1 MFRRIQRVHFV
12 GIGGIGMCGIAELLA
27 GQGYRVSG
35 SDLRDGPT
43 VARLRALGVPVSIGH
58 APEQVGDADVVVYS
72 SAVRAQ
78 NPELVEAER
87 RKIPVIPRAE
97 MLAELMRL
105 KDGVAVGG
113 SHGKTT
119 TTSLIAHVL
128 HAAGQD
134 PTAVIGGRVMSPFG
148 PPGDQASL
156 GVLASGRP
164 APSTSGANAVRGL
177 ASEASEVIRTGAHL
191 GSGSLLVAEADESDG
206 SFLRLTPVIAV
217 ITNIDPEHLDHYG
230 SLDALYDAF
239 TAFANRVPFWGL
251 AVLCL
256 DHPGVQAILPRTT
269 RRKMTYGLSPQ
280 ADLVAVEP
288 ALDAGGMRFAV
299 RRRGEPLGSA
309 RVALVGAHNVRNAL
323 AAIAVALE
331 LEVPFAVAADALA
344 RFPGIE
350 RRFELKGEVA
360 GVRVVDDYGHHP
372 AEIRATLAA
381 ARELHPGRVVV
392 VFQPHRYSR
401 TQLLF
406 DDFAT
411 AFHQADRLWVTEIY
425 AAGEDKVPGVDGRSL
440 AEAIRSHGQREV
452 RFTADLD
459 AIASELAPELEP
471 GDLVITLG
479 AGNIQSLGPRLLAAL
494 GGART

>member
-1 MFRRIQRVHFV
+1 MMFRRIQRIHFV
-12 GIGGIGMCGIAELLA
+12 GIGGIGMCGIAELLV
-27 GQGYRVSG
+27 GQGYRVTG

-43 VARLRALGVPVSIGH
+43 VARLRALGVPVAIGH

-72 SAVRAQ
+72 SAVRPT

-134 PTAVIGGRVMSPFG
+134 PTAVIGGRVMTPDEPSDNQ
-148 PPGDQASL
+148 PPAP
-156 GVLASGRP
+156 VLASGRP
-164 APSTSGANAVRGL
+164 A
-177 ASEASEVIRTGAHL
+177 ASEVIRTGARL
-191 GSGSLLVAEADESDG
+191 GRGSLLVAEADESDG

-217 ITNIDPEHLDHYG
+217 VTNIDPEHLDHYG
-230 SLDALYDAF
+230 SLEALYDAF
-239 TAFANRVPFWGL
+239 AAFANRVPFWGL
-251 AVLCL
+251 SVLCL
-256 DHPGVQAILPRTT
+256 DHPGVQAILPRAT
-269 RRKMTYGLSPQ
+269 RRTMTYGLSPQ
-280 ADLVAVEP
+280 ADLVAVDP
-288 ALDAGGMRFAV
+288 ALDQGGMRFAV
-299 RRRGEPLGSA
+299 RRRGEPLGTA
-309 RVALVGAHNVRNAL
+309 RVALAGAHNVRNAL
-323 AAIAVALE
+323 ATLAVALE
-331 LEVPFAVAADALA
+331 LDVPFAVAADALA

-381 ARELHPGRVVV
+381 ARELHAGRIVV
-392 VFQPHRYSR
+392 VFQPHRFSR

-411 AFHQADRLWVTEIY
+411 AFHLADRLWVTEIY
-425 AAGEDKVPGVDGRSL
+425 AAGEDKLPGVDGRAL
-440 AEAIRSHGQREV
+440 ADAIRAHGQRDV

-459 AIASELAPELEP
+459 AIAAELPPELEP

-479 AGNIQSLGPRLLAAL
+479 AGNVSSLGPRLLATLA
-494 GGART
+494 GARG